1 LNFEII
7 SAGESALNFIGS
19 YSEGETIGEAVK
31 VFENTVYL
39 KTGHD
44 DLICLTSKDVKA
56 PMNLNL
62 NTPVDFLKL
71 DCISKKAIRTPTGLK
86 LETIVF
92 DTKNSKIYPTTKDY
106 KMKNGLQNRILFVV
120 DEINLLDT
128 LGSILDNHTPF
139 FNELSYAIRT
149 ISESTQKRDLMKL
162 SNQLS
167 SIVGL
172 GNRFTPSGDD
182 FIVGFLFCLK
192 RILFHTNHYLKDEL
206 LPAELIRKSSIGSSV
221 LRYMVLEKFF
231 NRENKMLSQDVLMNL
246 MRDHTSY
253 PRSICSHE
261 VDSADDTPRSC
272 TIAAMIQS
280 LNKRTMR
287 ITNGCACESAFHEF
301 TLS

>member
-1 LNFEII
+1 LNFEIAT
-7 SAGESALNFIGS
+7 AGKSALNFIES
-19 YSEGETIGEAVK
+19 YSEGETIGETVK

-106 KMKNGLQNRILFVV
+106 EMKNGLRNRILFSV

-128 LGSILDNHTPF
+128 LGSILDNHSPF
-139 FNELSYAIRT
+139 FNELSYSIRS

-167 SIVGL
+167 GIVGL
-172 GNRFTPSGDD
+172 GNGFTPSGDD
-182 FIVGFLFCLK
+182 FIVGFLFCLN
-192 RILFHTNHYLKDEL
+192 RILSSSNHKHGKFVIMGNTNWASKKFIDYSQNGIVIEPLEVFVNFL
-206 LPAELIRKSSIGSSV
+206 LSGENEIKSSLMDLIQVGKSSGIDASIGAIIATV
-221 LRYMVLEKFF
+221 FVFDNDFR
-231 NRENKMLSQDVLMNL
+231 NL
-246 MRDHTSY
+246 ILTK
-253 PRSICSHE
+253 
-261 VDSADDTPRSC
+261 
-272 TIAAMIQS
+272 
-280 LNKRTMR
+280 LNFLK
-287 ITNGCACESAFHEF
+287 
-301 TLS
+301 

>member
-1 LNFEII
+1 LNFEIAT
-7 SAGESALNFIGS
+7 AGKSALNFIES
-19 YSEGETIGEAVK
+19 YSEGETIGETVK

-92 DTKNSKIYPTTKDY
+92 DTKNSKIYPIAKNHEI
-106 KMKNGLQNRILFVV
+106 KNGLQNRVLFSV

-128 LGSILDNHTPF
+128 LGSILDNHSPF
-139 FNELSYAIRT
+139 FNELSYSIRL

-167 SIVGL
+167 GIVGL
-172 GNRFTPSGDD
+172 GNGFTPSGDD
-182 FIVGFLFCLK
+182 FIVGFLFCLN
-192 RILFHTNHYLKDEL
+192 RILSSSNHKHGKFVIMGNTNWASKKFIDYSQNGIVIEPLEVFVNFL
-206 LPAELIRKSSIGSSV
+206 LSGENEIKSSLMDLIQVGKSSGIDASIGAIIATV
-221 LRYMVLEKFF
+221 FVFDNDFR
-231 NRENKMLSQDVLMNL
+231 NL
-246 MRDHTSY
+246 ILTK
-253 PRSICSHE
+253 
-261 VDSADDTPRSC
+261 
-272 TIAAMIQS
+272 
-280 LNKRTMR
+280 LNFLK
-287 ITNGCACESAFHEF
+287 
-301 TLS
+301 

>member
-1 LNFEII
+1 MNFEIAT
-7 SAGESALNFIGS
+7 AGKSALNFIES
-19 YSEGETIGEAVK
+19 YSEGETIGETVK

-106 KMKNGLQNRILFVV
+106 EMKNGLRNRILFSV

-128 LGSILDNHTPF
+128 LGSILDNHSPF
-139 FNELSYAIRT
+139 FNKLSYSIRS

-167 SIVGL
+167 GIVGL
-172 GNRFTPSGDD
+172 GNGFTPSGDD
-182 FIVGFLFCLK
+182 FIVGFLFCLN
-192 RILFHTNHYLKDEL
+192 RILSCSNHKYAKFVIVGNTNWASKKFIDYSQNDIVIEPLEMFVNFL
-206 LPAELIRKSSIGSSV
+206 LSGENETKFPLMDLLQIGKSSGIDASIGAIIATVFVFDSGF
-221 LRYMVLEKFF
+221 R
-231 NRENKMLSQDVLMNL
+231 NL
-246 MRDHTSY
+246 ILTK
-253 PRSICSHE
+253 
-261 VDSADDTPRSC
+261 
-272 TIAAMIQS
+272 
-280 LNKRTMR
+280 LNFLK
-287 ITNGCACESAFHEF
+287 
-301 TLS
+301 

>member
-1 LNFEII
+1 MNFEIAT
-7 SAGESALNFIGS
+7 AGKSALNFIES
-19 YSEGETIGEAVK
+19 YSEGETIGETVK

-62 NTPVDFLKL
+62 NTSVDFLKL
-71 DCISKKAIRTPTGLK
+71 DCVSKKVIRTPTGLK
-86 LETIVF
+86 LKTIVF

-128 LGSILDNHTPF
+128 LGSILDNHSPF

-172 GNRFTPSGDD
+172 GNGFTPSGDD
-182 FIVGFLFCLK
+182 FIVGFLFCLN
-192 RILFHTNHYLKDEL
+192 RILSSSNHKHGKFVIMGNTNWASKKFIDYSQNGIVIEPLEVFVNFL
-206 LPAELIRKSSIGSSV
+206 LSGENEIKSSLMDLIQVGKSSGIDASIGAIIATV
-221 LRYMVLEKFF
+221 FVFDNDFR
-231 NRENKMLSQDVLMNL
+231 NL
-246 MRDHTSY
+246 ILTK
-253 PRSICSHE
+253 
-261 VDSADDTPRSC
+261 
-272 TIAAMIQS
+272 
-280 LNKRTMR
+280 LNFLK
-287 ITNGCACESAFHEF
+287 
-301 TLS
+301 

>member
-1 LNFEII
+1 MNFEIAT
-7 SAGESALNFIGS
+7 AGKSALNFIES
-19 YSEGETIGEAVK
+19 YSEGETIGETVK

-62 NTPVDFLKL
+62 NTSVDFLKL

-106 KMKNGLQNRILFVV
+106 KMKNGLQNRVLFSI

-128 LGSILDNHTPF
+128 LGSILDNHSPF
-139 FNELSYAIRT
+139 FNELSYSIRS

-167 SIVGL
+167 GIVGL
-172 GNRFTPSGDD
+172 GNGFTPSGDD
-182 FIVGFLFCLK
+182 FIVGFLFCLN
-192 RILFHTNHYLKDEL
+192 RILSSSNHKHGKFVIMGNTNWASKKFIDYSQNGIVIEPLEVFVNFL
-206 LPAELIRKSSIGSSV
+206 LSGENEIKSSLMDLIQVGKSSGIDASIGAIIATV
-221 LRYMVLEKFF
+221 FVFDNDFR
-231 NRENKMLSQDVLMNL
+231 NL
-246 MRDHTSY
+246 ILTK
-253 PRSICSHE
+253 
-261 VDSADDTPRSC
+261 
-272 TIAAMIQS
+272 
-280 LNKRTMR
+280 LNFLK
-287 ITNGCACESAFHEF
+287 
-301 TLS
+301 

>member
-1 LNFEII
+1 MNFEIAT
-7 SAGESALNFIGS
+7 AGKSALNFIES
-19 YSEGETIGEAVK
+19 YSEGETIGETVK

-106 KMKNGLQNRILFVV
+106 EMKNGLRNRILFSV

-128 LGSILDNHTPF
+128 LGSILDNHSPF
-139 FNELSYAIRT
+139 FNELSYSIRS

-167 SIVGL
+167 GIVGL
-172 GNRFTPSGDD
+172 GNGFTPSGDD
-182 FIVGFLFCLK
+182 FIVGFLFCLN
-192 RILFHTNHYLKDEL
+192 RILLCTNHKDAKFVIMGNTNWASKKFIDYSQNGIVIEPLEMFVNFL
-206 LPAELIRKSSIGSSV
+206 LSGENETKFPLMDLIQIGKSSGIDASIGAIIATV
-221 LRYMVLEKFF
+221 FVFDNDFR
-231 NRENKMLSQDVLMNL
+231 NL
-246 MRDHTSY
+246 ILTK
-253 PRSICSHE
+253 
-261 VDSADDTPRSC
+261 
-272 TIAAMIQS
+272 
-280 LNKRTMR
+280 LNFLK
-287 ITNGCACESAFHEF
+287 
-301 TLS
+301 

>member
-1 LNFEII
+1 MNFEIAT
-7 SAGESALNFIGS
+7 AGKSALNFIES
-19 YSEGETIGEAVK
+19 YSEGETIGETVK

-106 KMKNGLQNRILFVV
+106 EMKNGLRNRILFSV

-128 LGSILDNHTPF
+128 LGSILDNHSPF
-139 FNELSYAIRT
+139 FNELSYSIRS

-167 SIVGL
+167 GIVGL
-172 GNRFTPSGDD
+172 GNGFTPSGDD
-182 FIVGFLFCLK
+182 FIVGFLFCLN
-192 RILFHTNHYLKDEL
+192 RILLCTNHKDAKFVIMGNTNWASKKFIDYSQNGIVIEPLEMFVNFL
-206 LPAELIRKSSIGSSV
+206 LSGENETEFPLMDLIQVGKSSGIDASIGAIIATLFV
-221 LRYMVLEKFF
+221 FDNNFR
-231 NRENKMLSQDVLMNL
+231 NL
-246 MRDHTSY
+246 
-253 PRSICSHE
+253 IL
-261 VDSADDTPRSC
+261 AK
-272 TIAAMIQS
+272 
-280 LNKRTMR
+280 LNFLK
-287 ITNGCACESAFHEF
+287 
-301 TLS
+301 